1 MGSPVGWAKLI
12 CYTVTR
18 QYFILFVTRYLPHSF
33 IVNTVSVE
41 GPILCLPQSWL
52 LWDVKGFNDITP
64 DSLAI
69 LELIE
74 PAPEV
79 VIVGCGSRIRPL
91 PPTLIQ
97 HLRARGIAVE
107 ALDTV
112 SVGTPW
118 RHRGLYRNS
127 RTTASAQQLHTA
139 CHVGQQAVWAVLLE
153 VMVGLDALNTPQKA
167 TLAGPDWCA
176 VIYCCAS
183 CVSPLPPYV
192 SVPACLPSFC
202 CRGMPFLTSTS

>member
-1 MGSPVGWAKLI
+1 MLLCVS
-12 CYTVTR
+12 
-18 QYFILFVTRYLPHSF
+18 TRYLPHSF

-52 LWDVKGFNDITP
+52 LWDVKGFEDITP

-69 LELIE
+69 LELID

-91 PPTLIQ
+91 PPTLTQ

-112 SVGTPW
+112 SGLVFWTHW
-118 RHRGLYRNS
+118 RHKGLPINYR
-127 RTTASAQQLHTA
+127 ASAQHLPA
-139 CHVGQQAVWAVLLE
+139 
-153 VMVGLDALNTPQKA
+153 DALLVVLGSRQG
-167 TLAGPDWCA
+167 LII
-176 VIYCCAS
+176 VCCS
-183 CVSPLPPYV
+183 
-192 SVPACLPSFC
+192 
-202 CRGMPFLTSTS
+202 G